1 MILSRGD
8 DHVYVC
14 LCYNII
20 LICPGILDIFLAIT
34 VPCLTPTFLAGVIF
48 TLFFLQASKL
58 TMIWT
63 SIVCPGIFCPDLY
76 TGAVYLTAALSVTF
90 ETERLIIA
98 FRFMLDPSWT
108 CVFAKLTIW
117 KLCLKSLVGE
127 WNRGIGLL

>member
-1 MILSRGD
+1 MSVLQYYSHMPWYPG
-8 DHVYVC
+8 
-14 LCYNII
+14 YNSSKNSAMFNTHISGR
-20 LICPGILDIFLAIT
+20 CHF
-34 VPCLTPTFLAGVIF
+34 F

-98 FRFMLDPSWT
+98 FRFMLDPSW
-108 CVFAKLTIW
+108 
-117 KLCLKSLVGE
+117 LVYLQ
-127 WNRGIGLL
+127 N